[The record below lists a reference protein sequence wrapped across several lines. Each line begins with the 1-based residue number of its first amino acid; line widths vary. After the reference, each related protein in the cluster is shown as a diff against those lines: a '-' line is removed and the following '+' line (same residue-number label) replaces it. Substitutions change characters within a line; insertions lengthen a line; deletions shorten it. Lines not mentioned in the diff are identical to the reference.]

1 MGVNVS
7 ISFKYRMHELTPM
20 VDNDSITFKY
30 SMGINDIISFK
41 YSMGVNDNISFKYS
55 MGINDIISFKYS
67 MGVMIA
73 LVLSIA
79 CMN

>member
-1 MGVNVS
+1 
-7 ISFKYRMHELTPM
+7 MHELTPM

-41 YSMGVNDNISFKYS
+41 YSMGVNDS
-55 MGINDIISFKYS
+55 ISFKYS